1 MRPSARA
8 HTLGLGRTCDATM
21 SSRSEW
27 STVAL
32 VATAVPA
39 LAGALAYAYP
49 EATAAMLERQAKRLR
64 SRRRPVRVYMDGC
77 FDLAHF
83 GHANAL
89 RQAKACGDVLVVGLV
104 PDREIL
110 RCKGP
115 PVLEE
120 AERRAVIE
128 SLRWVDELIED
139 VPYDINPEFMR
150 ELYDKHNIDYI
161 VHGDDPCLLPDGTDA
176 YDAPKRAGRFKMIK
190 RTEGIS
196 TTNIVERCLH
206 VSGDESIRD
215 IRAEEPS
222 SSITTTV
229 ASHFCTTARRVT
241 QFSGGGRAPPPG
253 ARVVY
258 AHGAFDLFHS
268 GHVRFLER
276 ARALGDFLIVGV
288 HEDAAVR
295 ARRGVRHP
303 VLNAQ
308 ERALGVMACR
318 HADEVIIGAPGRV
331 TRDLLATFHVAVVVA
346 EDPWKV
352 GGGEESEY
360 ARVRVGADGE
370 ATEEEGD
377 GDDPDAA
384 AKVTGVYAELPPAT
398 GPGAG
403 LTTAAIIDRIAANR
417 RAYEARNAKKNASEA
432 KYYEQKSA
440 GAIELAEES

>member
-1 MRPSARA
+1 
-8 HTLGLGRTCDATM
+8 
-21 SSRSEW
+21 
-27 STVAL
+27 
-32 VATAVPA
+32 
-39 LAGALAYAYP
+39 
-49 EATAAMLERQAKRLR
+49 MLERQAKRLR

-196 TTNIVERCLH
+196 TTNSVERCLR

-241 QFSGGGRAPPPG
+241 QFSGGGRAPP
-253 ARVVY
+253 R
-258 AHGAFDLFHS
+258 
-268 GHVRFLER
+268 R
-276 ARALGDFLIVGV
+276 ARG
-288 HEDAAVR
+288 VR
-295 ARRGVRHP
+295 ARRLRPFSLGSRSIPRTRPRARRFSHRGRARGRGGARAAWCKAPRAQRAGARARGDGVSTRGRGDHRRAGASHSGSSRRSTSRWSWPRIRGGWVVGRSPSTRECASGQTGRRRRRRETATTRTPRRRRLGCTRNFPGDGAGRRAHHRRHHRP
-303 VLNAQ
+303 HRGESTRVRGAKREK
-308 ERALGVMACR
+308 ERL
-318 HADEVIIGAPGRV
+318 
-331 TRDLLATFHVAVVVA
+331 
-346 EDPWKV
+346 
-352 GGGEESEY
+352 GGEVLRTEVRRGHRTRRGVVSEEKS
-360 ARVRVGADGE
+360 R
-370 ATEEEGD
+370 ATRRGIRRR
-377 GDDPDAA
+377 AA
-384 AKVTGVYAELPPAT
+384 A
-398 GPGAG
+398 GAMG
-403 LTTAAIIDRIAANR
+403 STER
-417 RAYEARNAKKNASEA
+417 EA
-432 KYYEQKSA
+432 
-440 GAIELAEES
+440 

>member
-1 MRPSARA
+1 
-8 HTLGLGRTCDATM
+8 M

-196 TTNIVERCLH
+196 TTNIVERCLR

-241 QFSGGGRAPPPG
+241 QFSGGGRAPPP
-253 ARVVY
+253 
-258 AHGAFDLFHS
+258 
-268 GHVRFLER
+268 
-276 ARALGDFLIVGV
+276 ARAWCTRTAPSTFFTRVTFDSSN
-288 HEDAAVR
+288 AP
-295 ARRGVRHP
+295 ARSAIFSSWACTRTRRCARGV
-303 VLNAQ
+303 V
-308 ERALGVMACR
+308 
-318 HADEVIIGAPGRV
+318 
-331 TRDLLATFHVAVVVA
+331 
-346 EDPWKV
+346 
-352 GGGEESEY
+352 
-360 ARVRVGADGE
+360 
-370 ATEEEGD
+370 
-377 GDDPDAA
+377 
-384 AKVTGVYAELPPAT
+384 
-398 GPGAG
+398 
-403 LTTAAIIDRIAANR
+403 
-417 RAYEARNAKKNASEA
+417 
-432 KYYEQKSA
+432 
-440 GAIELAEES
+440 

>member
-295 ARRGVRHP
+295 ARRG
-303 VLNAQ
+303 A
-308 ERALGVMACR
+308 
-318 HADEVIIGAPGRV
+318 
-331 TRDLLATFHVAVVVA
+331 
-346 EDPWKV
+346 
-352 GGGEESEY
+352 
-360 ARVRVGADGE
+360 
-370 ATEEEGD
+370 
-377 GDDPDAA
+377 
-384 AKVTGVYAELPPAT
+384 
-398 GPGAG
+398 
-403 LTTAAIIDRIAANR
+403 
-417 RAYEARNAKKNASEA
+417 
-432 KYYEQKSA
+432 
-440 GAIELAEES
+440 

>member
-1 MRPSARA
+1 MEHRRARRDGGARA
-8 HTLGLGRTCDATM
+8 RGCIGVRVPRGDGRD
-21 SSRSEW
+21 
-27 STVAL
+27 
-32 VATAVPA
+32 
-39 LAGALAYAYP
+39 AGAP
-49 EATAAMLERQAKRLR
+49 GEAPR

-229 ASHFCTTARRVT
+229 ASHLHHRASRDAVQRRGQSAAPARAWCTRTAPSTFFTRVT
-241 QFSGGGRAPPPG
+241 FDSSNAPARSAIFSSWACTRTRRCARGEGKAPRAQRAG
-253 ARVVY
+253 ARARGDGVSTR
-258 AHGAFDLFHS
+258 GRGDHS
-268 GHVRFLER
+268 
-276 ARALGDFLIVGV
+276 
-288 HEDAAVR
+288 
-295 ARRGVRHP
+295 ARRG
-303 VLNAQ
+303 
-308 ERALGVMACR
+308 ESLGIFSR
-318 HADEVIIGAPGRV
+318 
-331 TRDLLATFHVAVVVA
+331 TFHVAVVVA

-403 LTTAAIIDRIAANR
+403 SPPPPSSTASRRIDARTRRETRKRTPRRRSTTNR
-417 RAYEARNAKKNASEA
+417 SPP
-432 KYYEQKSA
+432 
-440 GAIELAEES
+440 GP